1 MKSKA
6 ILIFSVIAAV
16 VIVISLALSAVAR
29 FVFLSPSSYS
39 DNANLTDEENY
50 FIKKIVLA
58 AVEDRLSVFA
68 EDNYDIYDPSATYLE
83 IIQLDETQ
91 KKDGHVFVWINT
103 DFMKSVV
110 KENGEYVV
118 SVQTH
123 YMEEFSDDCVYEI
136 RMTEDYI
143 ITYFGLDA

>member
-1 MKSKA
+1 MKRKA

-39 DNANLTDEENY
+39 DNANLIDEENY
-50 FIKKIVLA
+50 FIKKSVLA
-58 AVEDRLSVFA
+58 AV
-68 EDNYDIYDPSATYLE
+68 TYLE

-123 YMEEFSDDCVYEI
+123 YMEKFSDDCVYEI

>member
-1 MKSKA
+1 MKRKA
-6 ILIFSVIAAV
+6 ILIFSIIVAI
-16 VIVISLALSAVAR
+16 VIVVSLSISATAR
-29 FVFLSPSSYS
+29 FVFISPFCYS
-39 DNANLTDEENY
+39 DNENLTDEENY
-50 FIKKIVLA
+50 YIKKTVLS
-58 AVEDRLSVFA
+58 AVEDRLSLFA
-68 EDNYDIYDPSATYLE
+68 EDNYDIYDPSATDIE

-91 KKDGHVFVWINT
+91 KKDSHVFVWINT

-136 RMTEDYI
+136 RMTEDYV
-143 ITYFGLDA
+143 ITFFGLDA